1 MNNLAITLAMLY
13 SSKIFQ
19 ASRDMVTVYAI
30 VAFMAAASVIGIM
43 VFAYF
48 DIKYGKPTSVEHGG
62 SSINPHGGT
71 ISCKSFK
78 LLNRKII
85 WLSVINIWFAQQV
98 YFGFSA
104 WITNLLTKRFA
115 FELSESTAYQALLPI
130 SATIGIPLWSSLA
143 LKYGKKMTLMFCG
156 YIIAIICFLSMYMM
170 PLRKTII
177 VSVPLFF
184 LGQFLAIQS
193 SCTWSS
199 VCLAT
204 PGEATPLALGLVQFG
219 MAGIGALLAELFS
232 KILEDQKHE
241 EFDTALLIMAGFSFI
256 GCIVSVLGYRED

>member
-1 MNNLAITLAMLY
+1 M
-13 SSKIFQ
+13 
-19 ASRDMVTVYAI
+19 
-30 VAFMAAASVIGIM
+30 
-43 VFAYF
+43 
-48 DIKYGKPTSVEHGG
+48 
-62 SSINPHGGT
+62 
-71 ISCKSFK
+71 
-78 LLNRKII
+78 
-85 WLSVINIWFAQQV
+85 

-115 FELSESTAYQALLPI
+115 FDLRESTSYQALLPI
-130 SATIGIPLWSSLA
+130 SVMIGIPLWSSLA
-143 LKYGKKMTLMFCG
+143 LKIGRKMTLMFFG
-156 YIIAIICFLSMYMM
+156 YILAMICFVSMYLM

-204 PGEATPLALGLVQFG
+204 PAEGTALALGLVQFG
-219 MAGIGALLAELFS
+219 TASIGALLAELFS

-241 EFDTALLIMAGFSFI
+241 EFDTALLIMAGFSLI
-256 GCIVSVLGYRED
+256 GCGISVIGYKEDQRIGGLLERPENGLRVQAIKRLIDREELYDIIEEIEERNKDRPNKKELC